1 MASIL
6 QVGAKW
12 RALIRRKGHKS
23 ICKTFA
29 TKAAAEKWARGI
41 ESKLDDGLP
50 VAEER
55 TTVADMIETYRKL
68 RDQSRPVRDDS
79 TEHYILRS
87 LTAGLGT
94 LQVARLTPQDLAGY
108 CTRRRDEGAGPYTCN
123 MDVSKLGTVLRYA
136 GMARAVPVPDVAGA
150 ARPLLAHLGLIGG
163 GGRRERRPTVDEL
176 QRVLVWLAENKGPL
190 YSDIV
195 TFAVA
200 SAMRQGEIS
209 ALAWAD
215 VDRTK
220 RLVRSMRKHPRKG
233 KTLELVPML
242 PESWAV
248 IERQPQVDGEPMVF
262 PIGPKTVSKYFTE
275 ACRALSIPDLHFHD
289 LRHEGTSRLFE
300 QGLDIQHVALVT
312 GHKSWAHL
320 RRYTNLRPED
330 VHAKLAPPTPPT
342 PPASPARG
350 TRRGRPPRP

>member
-23 ICKTFA
+23 ICKTFG
-29 TKAAAEKWARGI
+29 TKAAATRWARDI
-41 ESKLDDGLP
+41 EAKMDAGVP
-50 VAEER
+50 VREER
-55 TTVADMIETYRKL
+55 ATVGDLIDAYRKL

-79 TEHYILRS
+79 NEHYMLRH
-87 LTAGLGT
+87 LKAGLGT
-94 LQVARLTPQDLAGY
+94 LQAARITPQDLAGY

-136 GMARAVPVPDVAGA
+136 GMAQASALPDVVGA
-150 ARPLLAHLGLIGG
+150 ARPLLMHLGLIGG

-176 QRVLVWLAENKGPL
+176 QRVLSWLAEHKGQL
-190 YSDIV
+190 YADIV

-215 VDRTK
+215 VDGDK

-242 PESWAV
+242 PEAWAV
-248 IERQPQVDGEPMVF
+248 LERQPKVDGQPMVF

-275 ACRALSIPDLHFHD
+275 ACTALSIPDLHFHD

-330 VHAKLAPPTPPT
+330 VHGKLATPAKG
-342 PPASPARG
+342 PAQR
-350 TRRGRPPRP
+350 